1 MMSVINN
8 IPETIKCHYERF
20 TRDHENDDEYI
31 NDVGKAMHNEALD
44 IIIEACK
51 EKHNYLWLDFI
62 NKCTEEELIA
72 CADFQSDVNRARI
85 MKAGFG
91 VSDFQSDEYRGRIS
105 KASFGGEVHARQG
118 LQCCNVQVE
127 QINIARSSEGDND
140 NDVDECDDFINLRGR
155 KIKRKAQEKQIYPL
169 KVNWNNA
176 LKN

>member
-1 MMSVINN
+1 MSAINN
-8 IPETIKCHYERF
+8 ISEMIKRHSH
-20 TRDHENDDEYI
+20 DHENDVEYT
-31 NDVGKAMHNEALD
+31 NDVGKAMHNEALE

-72 CADFQSDVNRARI
+72 CADFQSEVNRGRI
-85 MKAGFG
+85 MRAGFG
-91 VSDFQSDEYRGRIS
+91 VKG
-105 KASFGGEVHARQG
+105 KARPG

-140 NDVDECDDFINLRGR
+140 NDIDECDDFINLRGR